1 MIDDQL
7 SVPPETEEE
16 AHLRKSELFYK
27 VLMQITPDSLVDVL
41 RSNIK
46 CVKFDQSL
54 EQAVF
59 TNNELDLNS
68 VSIDE
73 RDSIIEKPPQVSKM
87 SYCFADI

>member
-1 MIDDQL
+1 M
-7 SVPPETEEE
+7 
-16 AHLRKSELFYK
+16 
-27 VLMQITPDSLVDVL
+27 
-41 RSNIK
+41 
-46 CVKFDQSL
+46 KFDQSV

-87 SYCFADI
+87 SYCFAEI

>member
-1 MIDDQL
+1 
-7 SVPPETEEE
+7 
-16 AHLRKSELFYK
+16 
-27 VLMQITPDSLVDVL
+27 MQITPESLVDVL

-46 CVKFDQSL
+46 CVKFDQSV
-54 EQAVF
+54 EQAAVF

-87 SYCFADI
+87 SYCFAEI